1 MAGKTVL
8 KAVRDDGVELQAETA
23 EEANLSDVP
32 ASIPYDPLT
41 GKAQIPGDTPVN
53 ASEVA
58 ELVAKAAS
66 VPGGV
71 GALRKAFGLD
81 PVTPTAPIATLPG
94 FSPGKT
100 VNIITDRNQI
110 LIGLEKARLLG
121 AIDRGQYNEMSA
133 MKEVLEAEEQ
143 RVFFV
148 QPDPLNPKLRV
159 IESSINGY
167 RYLIPL
173 GQPVSAPQSIFE
185 ILLRA
190 GLAQPQRPSDLPRCP
205 VVAPSVRAAI
215 EQQYLSEGDTARIL
229 VQGGV

>member
-53 ASEVA
+53 TSEVDD
-58 ELVAKAAS
+58 LVAKAAS

-71 GALRKAFGLD
+71 DALRKAFGLD
-81 PVTPTAPIATLPG
+81 PLTPTAPIATLPG
-94 FSPGKT
+94 FSPGRT

-121 AIDRGQYNEMSA
+121 AIDRGQYNEISA
-133 MKEVLEAEEQ
+133 MKEILEAEEQ

-148 QPDPLNPKLRV
+148 QPDPLNPNMRV